1 MRVSEWRR
9 LRTAGETSGVRAG
22 EASELLGSRTSAR
35 TSGNFWELL
44 GSDQVSSPFRSP
56 EPTQLE
62 TRSDPI
68 SPTGFREPV
77 SGQDYAV
84 SRASLADCR
93 VSRFRE
99 ETHQVLSSAIHY
111 ELEIVVGQEVQ
122 AQHGGHLKLR
132 ACLGLAG
139 EFRYNYERTYK
150 CTGIPID
157 KLHVG
162 ITQGAIDALPF
173 QGFG

>member
-62 TRSDPI
+62 NWSDPI

-99 ETHQVLSSAIHY
+99 ETHQVRPVPSITSWRLLSVKKFKPNTAVISSCGR
-111 ELEIVVGQEVQ
+111 VWGW
-122 AQHGGHLKLR
+122 
-132 ACLGLAG
+132 LANFATTTNG
-139 EFRYNYERTYK
+139 PTSVPVFRSTS
-150 CTGIPID
+150 CT
-157 KLHVG
+157 
-162 ITQGAIDALPF
+162 
-173 QGFG
+173 